1 MNWNTFIFLS
11 NLVKTNPIMS
21 GLIIRDL
28 NSMNEVRNSN
38 LTVINVPKKKILL
51 LSHVKTKLNLQSDD

>member
-28 NSMNEVRNSN
+28 NSMHEVRNSN
-38 LTVINVPKKKILL
+38 LIVINVPKKKILL